1 MIKEGDYEFHEDS
14 WSEISNE
21 AKDLVSG
28 LLKVK
33 FKDRMSPSE
42 ALMHPWIVSVSS
54 DLKKNLIIINSFP
67 SLPLIYSQCIP
78 NIF

>member
-54 DLKKNLIIINSFP
+54 DKKKNLIIYKLFP
-67 SLPLIYSQCIP
+67 FITT
-78 NIF
+78 NIFPMYS